1 MRKLIPLLAC
11 LLALLGLGVLVVQN
25 TKAEATS
32 TSVPSV
38 SEGTQGSES
47 ARTGAPGGLN
57 GVSQLGASSTPTT
70 CIAYTYTLSSFD
82 LPVVTATPG
91 AMETTASVVDNSA
104 PSNLPFAFTFYGVSY
119 TSVNILNFGNLQ
131 FTTSNDS
138 PHSCPFPFL
147 QLGPSILPY
156 WSEFDLHWGGSGDG
170 PCVQNYGIPCGIYE
184 STTGI
189 APYRIYTVQWVG
201 VLYGSNHETVNFSA
215 RLYETTNVIDFV
227 YDYGIM
233 FGDYAAVGVQD
244 GLGRYTAYTCN
255 MSAQLQGR
263 VIRWTPVITNECAT
277 DTPTPTPTI
286 TLTPTPT
293 QTCPTS
299 WVAAPSP
306 TWSGTGSDQLTGV
319 DALGS
324 NDVWAVGSTS
334 GTSGMVQ
341 HWDGTQW
348 NPVPDDPPGFSET
361 LAAVSALSA
370 NDIWIVGS
378 YNYGSLGGTL
388 TEHWDGTQWTHVQS
402 PNGGNNEWAGL
413 SSVSA
418 LATDDVWAVGTT
430 DRLVY
435 GGGTPLILHWN
446 GTYWALISS
455 QTLQGNLYLRS
466 VSAIAP
472 DDVWAVGTYLVGSTL
487 ESEVAHWDGTAWS
500 PSPIPTFG
508 GTFSLYGVVA
518 IDANDVWA
526 VGYTWSQTLT
536 MHWDGSVWS
545 VVPSPNI
552 GNGGNRLYA
561 VDALASDNV
570 WAVGSYAPD
579 GMSDRTLTMR
589 WDGAAWTIVSSPS
602 PSPRSYYQSVSVL
615 PSGEGW
621 TVGYNMVPSTTF
633 SIVARYVPSEV
644 CGTFTPSPTGTP
656 TNTPTTTAIVT
667 QTPGTATPT
676 STMTT
681 TSTTATPTATAT
693 SCTINFSD
701 VHTTDYF
708 YEPVRYLYCAGVITG
723 YPDNTFRPYNNAS
736 RGQLSKIV
744 VLAEGMPINITGAP
758 HFNDVLLGNPFYDY
772 IETAYNAGLINGYAD
787 GSFRWSNDV
796 TRGQICKIVVN
807 AEGWT
812 IDTSGGPHFPDV
824 EPGSTFYDFIETA
837 YHHALINGYP
847 DGTFGPGNPATR
859 GQIAKIVHNAVV
871 GP

>member
-1 MRKLIPLLAC
+1 MRKLIPLFAC
-11 LLALLGLGVLVVQN
+11 LLTLLGLGVLVVGN
-25 TKAEATS
+25 TKAEAPR
-32 TSVPSV
+32 TSVSSLP
-38 SEGTQGSES
+38 EGRQGSES
-47 ARTGAPGGLN
+47 ARTGSLSGLD

-70 CIAYTYTLSSFD
+70 CIAYTYTLSTFD
-82 LPVVTATPG
+82 LPVVTATPDV
-91 AMETTASVVDNSA
+91 METTSTRVVDNSA
-104 PSNLPFAFTFYGVSY
+104 PSSLPFPFTFYGVTY

-138 PHSCPFPFL
+138 PHSCPFPFA

-170 PCVQNYGIPCGIYE
+170 PCVQNYGIPCGIYQ
-184 STTGI
+184 STTGS

-201 VLYGSNHETVNFSA
+201 ILYGSNHETVNFSA

-233 FGDYAAVGVQD
+233 FGDYSAVGVQD

-255 MSAQLQGR
+255 VSAQLQGR

-277 DTPTPTPTI
+277 ETPTPTPTI

-306 TWSGTGSDQLTGV
+306 TWSGTGSDQLAGV
-319 DALGS
+319 DAVSS
-324 NDVWAVGSTS
+324 NDVWAVGATS
-334 GTSGMVQ
+334 QSSGILQ

-348 NPVPDDPPGFSET
+348 SAVPDDPPGFSEI
-361 LAAVSALSA
+361 LEAVSALSA

-388 TEHWDGTQWTHVQS
+388 TEHWDGAQWTHVLS
-402 PNGGNNEWAGL
+402 PNGGNNGWAGL

-418 LATDDVWAVGTT
+418 LAPDDVWAVGTT

-446 GTYWALISS
+446 GTSWALISS
-455 QTLQGNLYLRS
+455 QSLQSNLYLRS

-472 DDVWAVGTYLVGSTL
+472 DDVWAVGTYLVGTTM
-487 ESEVAHWDGTAWS
+487 ESEVAHWDGTSWS
-500 PSPIPTFG
+500 MSPIPTIS
-508 GTFSLYGVVA
+508 GTFSLYGVVG
-518 IDANDVWA
+518 ISANDIWV

-552 GNGGNRLYA
+552 GTGGNRLFA
-561 VDALASDNV
+561 VDALASDSV

-579 GMSDRTLTMR
+579 GLSDRTLTMR
-589 WDGAAWTIVSSPS
+589 WDGVTWTVVSSPS

-615 PSGEGW
+615 PSGEAW

-644 CGTFTPSPTGTP
+644 CGTFTPVPSATP
-656 TNTPTTTAIVT
+656 TNTPTVT
-667 QTPGTATPT
+667 QNVGTL
-676 STMTT
+676 
-681 TSTTATPTATAT
+681 TPTAAATDTAVGTPATPAVT
-693 SCTINFSD
+693 STPCTINFSD

-708 YEPVRYLYCAGVITG
+708 YEPVRYLYCANVITG
-723 YPDNTFRPYNNAS
+723 YPDGTFHPYNNAS

-744 VLAEGMPINITGAP
+744 VLAEGMPINITGGP
-758 HFNDVLLGNPFYDY
+758 HFNDVLVGNPFYDY

-824 EPGSTFYDFIETA
+824 EPGSTFYDYIETA

-847 DGTFGPGNPATR
+847 DGTFGPGNSATR